1 MSSTL
6 LAKMMAQKAAKAKAA
21 EATTATVEAVEE
33 TVDDVIEEDTA
44 EEIVD
49 AVNDVET
56 DVEVEEEEE
65 TSTKA
70 TKSVFKES
78 KTSKEEKVS
87 TGKKDIFQSKKG
99 PKKEPVPLKEG
110 AVMPR
115 DVMVAKFTE
124 TLEND
129 PAYNEKYAVP
139 PQAAIDMFIR
149 TFERFMLEDVLPKYQ
164 VNLFGARFKHS
175 KLDARIYK
183 PNDVLERVKTPYHT
197 MASAHTVARLAISF
211 DKKLT
216 RGTIIDNE
224 FIEGK
229 FEEDGT
235 FVPGTWED
243 NEFTPA

>member
-21 EATTATVEAVEE
+21 EATAATVEAVEE
-33 TVDDVIEEDTA
+33 TVVDAIEEDTA
-44 EEIVD
+44 EEII
-49 AVNDVET
+49 DVET

-65 TSTKA
+65 TSKA

-78 KTSKEEKVS
+78 KSKEEKVS

-99 PKKEPVPLKEG
+99 PKKEPTPLKEG